1 MEQKEKE
8 LKEGIR
14 TASNY
19 KNRAAEF
26 ASSNPDYKGNDY
38 LLILSE
44 KYLVDKI
51 TDIEELKETDKYL
64 QLTTKEQK
72 KLIKKFKEK
81 QKKKKSKAKPTKD
94 NAIEILET
102 RIKAMS
108 MIVAVKKGKD
118 KKKAQD
124 RIKTLKMTLSFKKG
138 K

>member
-1 MEQKEKE
+1 MIKNIKKAEKEVLRPLGINNLQDLENKIKELKTEKTNLETKAKELSDPANIEVRADKIAEQKEKE

-72 KLIKKFKEK
+72 KLIKKC
-81 QKKKKSKAKPTKD
+81 
-94 NAIEILET
+94 
-102 RIKAMS
+102 
-108 MIVAVKKGKD
+108 
-118 KKKAQD
+118 
-124 RIKTLKMTLSFKKG
+124 
-138 K
+138 